1 MGWRS
6 VSVGGVVAVV
16 SLSSVSVGGTVT
28 EFGLLLI
35 QVLVNDVW
43 SELEGLLIVG
53 IVAVVNDEL
62 SCTETQYYE
71 FNSSSQS

>member
-1 MGWRS
+1 M
-6 VSVGGVVAVV
+6 AAV
-16 SLSSVSVGGTVT
+16 SLSSVSVAVAVLTDGSVGGTAT
-28 EFGLLLI
+28 EFGLLLM

-43 SELEGLLIVG
+43 SELEGLLVVG
-53 IVAVVNDEL
+53 IVAVVNVEL